1 MRFSLYNRKY
11 LNQYKGGILNLYAEI
26 ILNSEAIEIDRP
38 FTYKVPLDME
48 EKVKVGQIVKV
59 PFGVR
64 SKPVEGFILDLK
76 AEEEMKVS
84 FKMKNI
90 LFVEN
95 EEPVITEDD
104 LKLINFLRE
113 EYLCKYIDAIRL
125 LIPVGILKGAKSKS
139 RNVIVFINDNLE
151 KIKNKDG
158 YIEIIDFIKRNTGKY
173 TKTELSKEHGFSIYK
188 LNKLME
194 HGLIKSEEEI
204 VFRYNTREYNKD
216 VQKNLTVE
224 QSMAIKEIE
233 ESEEN
238 LILLKGVTGSGK
250 TEVYMRIVEKTLEEG
265 KSAIVLV
272 PEIALTPQMIE
283 RFKGRFGSNVAL
295 FHSKLSDGERFDE
308 WYRVKEGKASLII
321 GARSAIFLPA
331 KNLGLIIIDEE
342 HENTYKSDQNPK
354 YQTKEVAE
362 YIAKLKGCKV
372 ILGSATPT
380 IESYYRAISGEMKL
394 VELNHRVD
402 NKPMPKMM
410 LVDMR
415 EELRSGNKSLFS
427 RRLYASMKEKLEKG
441 EQIILFLNR
450 RGFSTFV
457 SCRSC
462 GYVFHCEDCDI
473 SMTYHK
479 NGFLVCHY
487 CGKTKKQP
495 NLCPKCGSKYVKF
508 FGAGT
513 ERVEEEVRR
522 YFKNAR
528 ILRMDVDTTRA
539 KDSHEKIYNAFKAR
553 EADILI
559 GTQMVSKGLDFPNV
573 TLVGILAADM
583 SLNLPDYRAAE
594 RSFQIITQVAGRA
607 GRGDKEG
614 EVIVQTYTPEHYS
627 LQYAKKYD
635 YENFYEKEFTIRAMM
650 GYPPFG
656 RILLING
663 SGKNEDELRKQMIY
677 LGEKVKEKAE
687 EFGGL
692 EVLGPTPCIIYRIK
706 ENYRWQIIIKGEFSS
721 KFSKSI
727 KDILYDK
734 ANNVYND
741 IRVSMDINPNSLS

>member
-84 FKMKNI
+84 FKMKSI
-90 LFVEN
+90 LSVEN

-721 KFSKSI
+721 KFSKVLRIYFMI
-727 KDILYDK
+727 KQITY
-734 ANNVYND
+734 
-741 IRVSMDINPNSLS
+741 IMI

>member
-1 MRFSLYNRKY
+1 M
-11 LNQYKGGILNLYAEI
+11 YAEI

-48 EKVKVGQIVKV
+48 EKVKVGQMVKV

-76 AEEEMKVS
+76 EEEINVS
-84 FKMKNI
+84 FKIKNI
-90 LFVEN
+90 LSVEN
-95 EEPVITEDD
+95 EEPVITEED

-139 RNVIVFINDNLE
+139 RSVIVYIDDNLE
-151 KIKNKDG
+151 SIKNSDG
-158 YIEIIDFIKRNTGKY
+158 YLEVINFIKRNTGKY
-173 TKTELSKEHGFSIYK
+173 TKSELTKEHGVSLYK
-188 LNKLME
+188 LNKLIE
-194 HGLIKSEEEI
+194 HGLIKSEKEI

-216 VQKNLTVE
+216 VEKKLTAE
-224 QSMAIKEIE
+224 QSMAIEAIE
-233 ESEEN
+233 DSEEN

-250 TEVYMRIVEKTLEEG
+250 TEVYMRLVEKVLTEG

-331 KNLGLIIIDEE
+331 KKLGLIIIDEE

-362 YIAKLKGCKV
+362 FISKLKGCKV

-394 VELNHRVD
+394 VELNHRID
-402 NKPMPKMM
+402 NRPMPEMK

-415 EELRSGNKSLFS
+415 EELRSGNKSIFS
-427 RRLYASMKEKLEKG
+427 RRLYASMQQKLEKG

-462 GYVFHCEDCDI
+462 GYVFDCENCDI

-513 ERVEEEVRR
+513 ERVEEEVRK
-522 YFKNAR
+522 YLKNAK

-539 KDSHEKIYNAFKAR
+539 KDSHEKIYNAFKAG

-573 TLVGILAADM
+573 TLVGILSADM

-607 GRGDKEG
+607 GRGEKEG

-635 YENFYEKEFTIRAMM
+635 YEDFYEKEFTIRAMM

-663 SGKNEDELRKQMIY
+663 IGKNEDELKKQMIF
-677 LGEKVKEKAE
+677 LGKKVKEKAE

-692 EVLGPTPCIIYRIK
+692 EVLGPTPCIIYKIK
-706 ENYRWQIIIKGEFSS
+706 ENYRWQIIVKGEFSS

-727 KDILYDK
+727 KDLLYDK